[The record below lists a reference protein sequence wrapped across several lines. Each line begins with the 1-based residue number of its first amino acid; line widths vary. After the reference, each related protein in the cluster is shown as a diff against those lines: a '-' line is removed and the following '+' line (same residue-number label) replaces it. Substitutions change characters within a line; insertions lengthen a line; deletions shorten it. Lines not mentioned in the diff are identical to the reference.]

1 MQSNKLKKNKMLI
14 ISTCILIGRIIL
26 KFKDSVYIKFNPDKP
41 ARYDVRFNGEIT
53 VHKLSVVIK
62 LIDFPLLS
70 VL

>member
-1 MQSNKLKKNKMLI
+1 MQNNRLKKNKMLI

-53 VHKLSVVIK
+53 VH
-62 LIDFPLLS
+62 
-70 VL
+70 